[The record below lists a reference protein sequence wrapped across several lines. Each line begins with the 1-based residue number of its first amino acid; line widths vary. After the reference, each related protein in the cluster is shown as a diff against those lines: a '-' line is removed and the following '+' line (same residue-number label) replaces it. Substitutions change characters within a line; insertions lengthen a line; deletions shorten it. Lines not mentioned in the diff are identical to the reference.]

1 MRVPRR
7 LCAGAALQEFCGSRG
22 VISQEEAQG
31 QGIRPRCESRR
42 GASGRRG
49 AGRPARRAH
58 RILHSGAP
66 PGGALARPRRVN
78 PFSRALDRA
87 TGARPISGNIVRH
100 IAISSDALDTMLE
113 MIAGAQRTVHFENYI
128 IHDDHTGSRF
138 ATAWAERARAG
149 VRVRVLYDAFGCR
162 STSSAY
168 WRELRSYGVD
178 VRPFRPIWTSGPIEA
193 FIRDHRKLLVVDGEQ
208 AITGGLC
215 IGDEWAGDVSRGRAC
230 WRDTMVVVC
239 GPAVAA
245 LDSAF
250 ARMWARAGRALP
262 DDETAPTPEE
272 CGPSAVRVVEGLPGQ
287 SRIYRAVQLL
297 AAAVTERLWITD
309 AYLVAPP
316 PLYASLVDAARSGV
330 DVRLL
335 LPGTSDIPIVR
346 IFTRSGYRELLHA
359 GARIFEYR
367 GPMIHAKTLVGDHE
381 WARVGSSNLNVSSLL
396 GNYELDLVAEHDG
409 LTATLAK
416 QFMHDMAQSREIVL
430 MARRHLPLPPR
441 LVDTAAAHLPAPR
454 HKRTLRERQAV
465 AVVAL
470 MQVAGGARRMVAGA
484 AASAFLVV
492 GVLLILF
499 PIVTSTVL
507 AVGALAM

>member
-1 MRVPRR
+1 VTATV
-7 LCAGAALQEFCGSRG
+7 LAAR
-22 VISQEEAQG
+22 
-31 QGIRPRCESRR
+31 
-42 GASGRRG
+42 
-49 AGRPARRAH
+49 H
-58 RILHSGAP
+58 
-66 PGGALARPRRVN
+66 

-87 TGARPISGNIVRH
+87 TGARPIPGNIVRH
-100 IAISSDALDTMLE
+100 IPISSDALDTMLE
-113 MIAGAQRTVHFENYI
+113 MIARAQRTVHFENYI
-128 IHDDHTGSRF
+128 VHDDQTGSRF

-149 VRVRVLYDAFGCR
+149 VRVRILYDAFGCR
-162 STSSAY
+162 STSRAY

-208 AITGGLC
+208 AMTGGLC
-215 IGDEWAGDVSRGRAC
+215 IGDEWAGDMSRGRAC

-245 LDSAF
+245 LDAAF
-250 ARMWARAGRALP
+250 ARMWARAGRPLP
-262 DDETAPTPEE
+262 EDEVGPVPDE

-335 LPGTSDIPIVR
+335 LPGTSDVPIIR
-346 IFTRSGYRELLHA
+346 IFTRGGYRELLHA

-367 GPMIHAKTLVGDHE
+367 GPMLHAKTLVADHE

-396 GNYELDLVAEHDG
+396 GNYELDLVTEQDG
-409 LTATLAK
+409 LTATLAT
-416 QFMHDMAQSREIVL
+416 QFLHDMAQSREIVL
-430 MARRHLPLPPR
+430 MARRALPVRLPPR
-441 LVDTAAAHLPAPR
+441 LVAAAAVNPSLAPDPPPPASP
-454 HKRTLRERQAV
+454 HKRSLRERQAV
-465 AVVAL
+465 AAVAL
-470 MQVAGGARRMVAGA
+470 KQAAGGARRMLAGTA
-484 AASAFLVV
+484 AAFFFVV

-499 PIVTSTVL
+499 PLTTSVVL
-507 AVGALAM
+507 AAGALATSLVLAGYADARRRRRRESDVR